1 MISRADIQ
9 KAVSELS
16 EEELSRFRAWFRAFE
31 AERYADDSTATKL
44 GRFAGKLAAE
54 LRKGRKPQS

>member
-1 MISRADIQ
+1 MITRQDIQ

-16 EEELSRFRAWFRAFE
+16 EEELSRFRAWFKAFE
-31 AERYADDSTATKL
+31 SERYGDESAATKF

-54 LRKGRKPQS
+54 LRKGRKPQD